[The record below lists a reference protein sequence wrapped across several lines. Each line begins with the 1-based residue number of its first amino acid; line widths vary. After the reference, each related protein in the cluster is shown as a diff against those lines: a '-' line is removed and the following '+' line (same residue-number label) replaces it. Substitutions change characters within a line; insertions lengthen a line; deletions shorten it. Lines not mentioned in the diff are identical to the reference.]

1 MKMSK
6 DSSAIYDQNNKARYE
21 KCLVKGIEVFPQ
33 KKNSQSNNMDPSD
46 IKISLKMRIKS
57 LLITEKKFYE
67 IWKNKNA
74 SQIST
79 DDDF

>member
-1 MKMSK
+1 MKS
-6 DSSAIYDQNNKARYE
+6 
-21 KCLVKGIEVFPQ
+21 IEVFPQ
-33 KKNSQSNNMDPSD
+33 KKNSQSNNMDSSD

-57 LLITEKKFYE
+57 LLITEKKYYE